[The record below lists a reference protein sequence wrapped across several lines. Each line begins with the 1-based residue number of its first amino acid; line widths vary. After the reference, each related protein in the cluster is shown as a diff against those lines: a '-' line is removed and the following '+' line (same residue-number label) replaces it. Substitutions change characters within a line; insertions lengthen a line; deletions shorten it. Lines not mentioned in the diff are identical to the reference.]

1 MAVFNPSYPRPR
13 PACVLI
19 FLEFAQ
25 ESFPILKLK
34 SDSGRFSSPRE
45 EGGRGRE
52 TRQPSFLR
60 LPTPSPPLRRSRFK
74 EFKRGNRK
82 EGRKWGIKTLRGI
95 SHFPLQLS
103 PHPSAPF

>member
-60 LPTPSPPLRRSRFK
+60 LPTPSPPFAD
-74 EFKRGNRK
+74 RGSKSSKGGTGRK
-82 EGRKWGIKTLRGI
+82 EGSGG
-95 SHFPLQLS
+95 
-103 PHPSAPF
+103 

>member
-1 MAVFNPSYPRPR
+1 MAVFNPSYPRLR

-60 LPTPSPPLRRSRFK
+60 LPTLSPPSSPIAVQRVQK
-74 EFKRGNRK
+74 GEQ
-82 EGRKWGIKTLRGI
+82 EGRKEVGDKNFAWD
-95 SHFPLQLS
+95 
-103 PHPSAPF
+103 

>member
-60 LPTPSPPLRRSRFK
+60 LPTLCPPPFAD
-74 EFKRGNRK
+74 RGSK
-82 EGRKWGIKTLRGI
+82 SSKGEQEGRKEVGDKNFAWD
-95 SHFPLQLS
+95 
-103 PHPSAPF
+103 